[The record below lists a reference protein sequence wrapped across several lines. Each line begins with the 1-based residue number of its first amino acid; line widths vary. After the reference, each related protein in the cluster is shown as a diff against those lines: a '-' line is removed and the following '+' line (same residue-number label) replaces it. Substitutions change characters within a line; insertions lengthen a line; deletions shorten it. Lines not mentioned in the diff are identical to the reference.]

1 MGQPRW
7 RPTRLAKKLRR
18 IRAILKL
25 SQPKLH
31 KELGVEE
38 EIDYNRISDY
48 ERNKFDPPLPVLAQY
63 ARVARIHLEVIV
75 DDRLDLPKTLPGT
88 VKYEAWN
95 RPLPKRRRSKKRKTK
110 KPKKKKT

>member
-1 MGQPRW
+1 MGESRW
-7 RPTRLAKKLRR
+7 RPTRLAQKLRQ

-25 SQPKLH
+25 SQSKLH

-48 ERNKFDPPLPVLAQY
+48 ELNKFDPPLPVLAEY

-75 DDRLDLPKTLPGT
+75 DDRLDLPENLPGE

-95 RPLPKRRRSKKRKTK
+95 HPRPKRSRKKRPKTS
-110 KPKKKKT
+110 